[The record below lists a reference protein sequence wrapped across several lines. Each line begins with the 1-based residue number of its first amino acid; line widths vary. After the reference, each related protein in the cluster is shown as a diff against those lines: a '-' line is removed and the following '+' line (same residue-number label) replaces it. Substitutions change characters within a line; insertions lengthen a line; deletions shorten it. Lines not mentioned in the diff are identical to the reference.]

1 MELAGAAS
9 PHPPP
14 ESHVAPPRPP
24 PQPPEEDLCEDR
36 GDMRVT
42 GEKPCTHRESDV
54 GQTNSCSLNNS
65 SECENHTPSN
75 DEISEPESNL
85 EMAKTDQGGDV
96 PSGEKVLKKP
106 DKILPC
112 PRCNSMDTKFCYYN
126 NYNIKQP
133 RHFCKSC
140 QRYWTAGGSM
150 RNIPV
155 GAGRR
160 KSKSS
165 SASCRSVL
173 IPVPGS
179 SSVANPGGEASL
191 FPLSVKANQA
201 AVSFGP
207 DSPLCTSMA
216 SVLKIGG
223 GGEQVKSCSPASAAA
238 QPRNGET
245 QTQTCAP
252 SSAAT
257 TPSDG
262 PGNGLQKG
270 AESAHQNQ
278 NQNQNGIIGHSN
290 GVTPVHPIP
299 FFPGPPFVYPWSP
312 AWNGIPAMAA
322 AVCAA
327 PATAEAAISSE
338 HGTASSTVQW
348 NVPPAIVPVLPPG
361 FCGPIPVPVIPPPSV
376 WPLITPWPNAAWSAP
391 WLGPSASVPPGSS
404 RSSGSST
411 CSDSGCGSG
420 SPVLGKHSRESRP
433 QGDEK
438 AERRCLWIPKT
449 LRIDDP
455 VEAAK
460 SSIWTTLGI
469 EPGDRGMF
477 RPFQSKH
484 GRQQELQA
492 SGAAR
497 ALQANPAALSRSQ
510 SFQETT

>member
-9 PHPPP
+9 PRPPP

-24 PQPPEEDLCEDR
+24 PQPPEEDLCEDT

-42 GEKPCTHRESDV
+42 GEKPCTHQELDV
-54 GQTNSCSLNNS
+54 DQTNSSSLNNS
-65 SECENHTPSN
+65 SECENQTPSN
-75 DEISEPESNL
+75 DEISGSESNL
-85 EMAKTDQGGDV
+85 EIAKTEGDV

-165 SASCRSVL
+165 SVNCRSIL
-173 IPVPGS
+173 IPGS
-179 SSVANPGGEASL
+179 SIGTPGGEASL
-191 FPLSVKANQA
+191 VPLSIKGNQA

-207 DSPLCTSMA
+207 DSPLCNSMA
-216 SVLKIGG
+216 SVLKIGE
-223 GGEQVKSCSPASAAA
+223 EQIKSANPASAAQA
-238 QPRNGET
+238 RNGEN
-245 QTQTCAP
+245 QTCPP
-252 SSAAT
+252 STS
-257 TPSDG
+257 SDG
-262 PGNGLQKG
+262 PGNESQKG
-270 AESAHQNQ
+270 AASAH
-278 NQNQNGIIGHSN
+278 QNGIIGQSN
-290 GVTPVHPIP
+290 GVTSVHPIP
-299 FFPGPPFVYPWSP
+299 FFPGLPFVYPWSP
-312 AWNGIPAMAA
+312 AWNGIPTMAA
-322 AVCAA
+322 AVCPA
-327 PATAEAAISSE
+327 PAEAANSSE
-338 HGTASSTVQW
+338 NGTTSSNVQW
-348 NVPPAIVPVLPPG
+348 NVPPIVPVLPPG
-361 FCGPIPVPVIPPPSV
+361 FCGPIPVPVMPPSV
-376 WPLITPWPNAAWSAP
+376 WPFITPWPNGAWNAP
-391 WLGPSASVPPGSS
+391 WLGPSSTVSASSPIS
-404 RSSGSST
+404 SST
-411 CSDSGCGSG
+411 CSDSG
-420 SPVLGKHSRESRP
+420 SPVLGKHSRDSKP

-438 AERRCLWIPKT
+438 AERCLWIPKT

-477 RPFQSKH
+477 RPFQSKPE
-484 GRQQELQA
+484 RQEQI

-497 ALQANPAALSRSQ
+497 ALQANPAALSRSR